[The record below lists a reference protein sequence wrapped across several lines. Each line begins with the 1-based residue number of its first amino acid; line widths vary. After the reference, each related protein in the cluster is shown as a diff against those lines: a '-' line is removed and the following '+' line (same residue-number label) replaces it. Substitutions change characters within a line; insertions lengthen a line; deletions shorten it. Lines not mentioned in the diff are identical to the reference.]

1 MSQHEAFRGAVE
13 SGDQAAMVAA
23 LAPDVVFNSPVK
35 HKPFE
40 GREAVTALFGALL
53 ETFEDFRYTDEF
65 DADADGAKALV
76 FRARVGDRELEGID
90 ILRFDADGLVADFT
104 VMVRPLT
111 GAIALAEEVGRKLG
125 LVDQPAEQPAG
136 GAA

>member
-1 MSQHEAFRGAVE
+1 MAAAGDFRNAVE
-13 SGDQAAMVAA
+13 SGDRDGMVAA

-40 GREAVTALFGALL
+40 GRETVAALFGALL

-65 DADADGAKALV
+65 EQADGSKALV
-76 FRARVGDRELEGID
+76 FRARVGDKELEGID
-90 ILRFDADGLVADFT
+90 ILRFGDDGLVADFT

-125 LVDQPAEQPAG
+125 VTA
-136 GAA
+136 